1 MRRVAS
7 RSVTTVKVLGEQAL
21 TLYHHKRFYHH
32 SILNNYHYKRTTLF
46 PTKSKW
52 FLSDDQGNLA
62 FWSSNPLGTCPWRI
76 TRLFSLLL
84 QSYSWPAKYL
94 HKYPRCFW
102 RSMIWRSTTMIQER
116 TTWAELTTDNQNN
129 SKLLRINRIM
139 STMSCMHDSLL
150 NSLAR
155 QEWDD
160 YQKVNALNPKLFLV
174 C

>member
-1 MRRVAS
+1 MVSKWRSLILHFFLRYPRQTNFRTGTGLAVGGEKMRRVVS
-7 RSVTTVKVLGEQAL
+7 RSVTTAKVLGEQAL

-32 SILNNYHYKRTTLF
+32 SILNNYHHKRTTLF

-94 HKYPRCFW
+94 HNIPGVSEGAWFEGAQRWLRRGRHELNGQPTIKTTPKFW
-102 RSMIWRSTTMIQER
+102 WSRE
-116 TTWAELTTDNQNN
+116 
-129 SKLLRINRIM
+129 
-139 STMSCMHDSLL
+139 
-150 NSLAR
+150 
-155 QEWDD
+155 
-160 YQKVNALNPKLFLV
+160 
-174 C
+174 